1 LSRKLSEQDLED
13 LSRGAALLGS
23 GGGGDPYIGRLMV
36 REVLR
41 SGAEVTLWDLEEVP
55 EDAFVVPTAM
65 MGAPTVMIEKLPAG
79 FEGTLALQALEEY
92 LGRKAS
98 ATMPIECGGINS
110 TMPLVVGA
118 RAGIPVIDADGMG
131 RAFPELQME
140 TFHVY
145 GVPGTPMAIA
155 NEHGDVAILRTHDN
169 KQMEWFARG
178 ITIRMGGS
186 ALIAE
191 YSMDGATVR
200 RASIPGTLSLGIG
213 LGRAIREARERH
225 QDVIA
230 HLEGALRPTVYG
242 APHVIFEGKVEDVF
256 RRTTEGFARGSARI
270 RGFSRERVLNIEFQ
284 NEHLIATVEGEV
296 LAVVPDLICILDL
309 ETGEPI
315 TTEGMRY
322 GQRVRVI
329 TITPPEIMRTP
340 EALAVF
346 GPRAFGID
354 HDYRPRDEA
363 GSTAV
368 RPAAR

>member
-1 LSRKLSEQDLED
+1 MSRKLGEEDLED

-23 GGGGDPYIGRLMV
+23 GGGGDPYIGRVMV

-55 EDAFVVPTAM
+55 EEAFVVPTAM

-79 FEGTLALQALEEY
+79 SEGLLALRALEEH
-92 LGRKAS
+92 LGRRAT

-110 TMPLVVGA
+110 TMPLLVGA
-118 RAGIPVIDADGMG
+118 RAGIPVVDADGMG

-145 GVPGTPMAIA
+145 GVEGTPMAIA
-155 NEHGDVAILRTHDN
+155 NEHGDVAVLRTHSN
-169 KQMEWFARG
+169 QQMEWFARG

-191 YSMDGATVR
+191 YSMDGATAR
-200 RASIPGTLSLGIG
+200 RTAIPGTLSLGIA
-213 LGRAIREARERH
+213 LGRAIRKARERH
-225 QDVIA
+225 EDVIS
-230 HLEGALRPTVYG
+230 HLYDALQPTVYG

-256 RRTTEGFARGSARI
+256 RRTTEGFARGNARI
-270 RGFSRERVLNIEFQ
+270 RAFAGEAVLAIEFQ
-284 NEHLIATVEGEV
+284 NEHLIATVDGDV
-296 LAVVPDLICILDL
+296 LAVVPDLICVLDL

-354 HDYRPRDEA
+354 HDYRPREETA
-363 GSTAV
+363 GAS
-368 RPAAR
+368 R